1 MADVGIVGGT
11 GREGFALGLRWA
23 RAGLNVALGS
33 RVRERGQEA
42 AERIARLEPA
52 ARVWGGTNAEAAA
65 RAEVVV
71 LAVPFHAH
79 GQILPPL
86 REVVWG
92 KVVVDTTVPLGR
104 LNPPE
109 LVVLPEGSSAQRV
122 QATLPGAR
130 VVAAF
135 HTVSAY
141 RLAQAELQLDEDTLL
156 CGDDPAAKERVA
168 GLAKALGLRAV
179 DAGGL
184 QQAATLER
192 LAALV
197 IGLNARYRRKAVGIR
212 FVGL

>member
-33 RVRERGQEA
+33 RVRERGQDA

-79 GQILPPL
+79 DQILPPL

-92 KVVVDTTVPLGR
+92 KVVVDTTVPLAR

-109 LVVLPEGSSAQRV
+109 LVVEGSSAQRV

-184 QQAATLER
+184 QEAATLER

-197 IGLNARYRRKAVGIR
+197 IGLNLRYRRKAVGVR